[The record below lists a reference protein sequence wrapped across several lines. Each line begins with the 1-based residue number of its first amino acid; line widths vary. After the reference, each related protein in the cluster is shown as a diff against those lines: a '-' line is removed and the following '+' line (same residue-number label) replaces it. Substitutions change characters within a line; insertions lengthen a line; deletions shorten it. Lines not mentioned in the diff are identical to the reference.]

1 MTSPTDP
8 FFKSPKVWSRRKH
21 RLLRKYL
28 TPFVAKVGSQSPLV
42 YCVDGFAG
50 AGVYE
55 DGSLGSPLLMAN
67 LADEA
72 ASWSHSINLKIIN
85 VESDR
90 ENFLSLSERT
100 LQWTER
106 GVIHNLH
113 GEFGNL
119 VPEILSEI
127 GGTRALFF
135 IDPFGPTDLSFS
147 SLRPIFERPQ
157 RVTELIINF
166 DLDGLRRIA
175 DTLYSKAQAPQ
186 TRKTV
191 QTNIARVTEI
201 LGSDDWKAQFSPSL
215 SSEARESVLLDVYTK
230 NLRKFGYEVV
240 CYPIRKALGDSPKY
254 YLIYCTR
261 HPDGVMLMN
270 DIVRDEE
277 DELLRDSASKPGQ
290 LTLPSTE
297 FDAVQ
302 QEILQRRELLKELVL
317 ADLRRVK
324 KTTRGQIKR
333 KYKFE
338 RFGEFHE
345 KDYNSVVQEFVNI
358 GLVTTQHGRKR
369 FNDNEMLTYTG

>member
-1 MTSPTDP
+1 M
-8 FFKSPKVWSRRKH
+8 
-21 RLLRKYL
+21 
-28 TPFVAKVGSQSPLV
+28 AKVGSQSPLV

-55 DGSLGSPLLMAN
+55 DGSLGSPLLMAK
-67 LADEA
+67 LADDA
-72 ASWSHSINLKIIN
+72 ASWSHPINLKIVN

-106 GVIHNLH
+106 GVIRNLH
-113 GEFGNL
+113 GQFGNL

-147 SLRPIFERPQ
+147 NLLPIFERPQ

-201 LGSDDWKAQFSPSL
+201 LGSDDWKGRFSPSL

-302 QEILQRRELLKELVL
+302 QEIRQRRELLTELVRS
-317 ADLRRVK
+317 DLRRVK
-324 KTTRGQIKR
+324 RTTRGQIKR
-333 KYKFE
+333 KYMFE

-358 GLVTTQHGRKR
+358 GSLTTQHGRKR

>member
-1 MTSPTDP
+1 MTPPTDP

-55 DGSLGSPLLMAN
+55 DGSLGSPLLMAK
-67 LADEA
+67 LADDA
-72 ASWSHSINLKIIN
+72 ASWSHPINLKIVN

-106 GVIHNLH
+106 GVIRNLH
-113 GEFGNL
+113 GQFGNL

-147 SLRPIFERPQ
+147 NLLPIFERPQ

-201 LGSDDWKAQFSPSL
+201 LGSDDWKGRFSPSL

-302 QEILQRRELLKELVL
+302 QEIRQRRELLTELVRS
-317 ADLRRVK
+317 DLRRVK
-324 KTTRGQIKR
+324 RTTRGQIKR
-333 KYKFE
+333 KYMFE

-358 GLVTTQHGRKR
+358 GSLTTQHGRKR